1 MTNGEIRRKLSVVFH
16 ADVMGYSRLME
27 DDHEATLRTLT
38 EYRQVFSSTIEA
50 HQGRVV
56 SYPGDAILAEFD
68 SAVEAVQ
75 GAVEIQRKIADRN
88 SDLPESRKMV
98 FRIGL
103 NIGDVLEK
111 DNDLFGD
118 GVNIAARL
126 ESLAEG
132 GGVLISG
139 TVYDQVSNRLD
150 FEYEY
155 LGEQSVKNI
164 AKPIRAYRVEM
175 GPGVTV
181 AAGGT
186 KKTGRKVWRPMAIA
200 AIAAVVIITTA
211 FAIWNFYP
219 SSSTSPT
226 GQTGKDQKPVAPL
239 SDKPSIAVLPF
250 VNMSDDPKQEYFADG
265 ITEDLITDLSK
276 ISGLFVIARTS
287 TFAYKGKQVTIQ
299 QVARELGVRYVLE
312 GSIRKMADKV
322 RINAQLIEAATG
334 HHLWAERYDGN
345 MSDIFSLEEKINQKI
360 VSALAVTLTAGEKE
374 QVAHKGTDNIEAYD
388 AFLKGSEHF
397 VRFTP
402 EDFSQA
408 IIFFKQALDLDPEYS
423 RVYAALAYLY
433 WRGAEWNWHEKL
445 GVGQAEARILA
456 RTYQQKA
463 MKNPTSYAHIVA
475 SDIQLY
481 QRLHDE
487 AKAESERALVLEP
500 NDPLA
505 HAHMALVL
513 MYVGRPAEAIDHI
526 NTAMKLDPHYT
537 GVYLLALGAA
547 RFCMGQL
554 EEAVTLLERSRA
566 HTPELQWVSAILA
579 VAYARL
585 DRVQEAREALAK
597 LIPDLETLTPDDEK
611 KILKYVMSYVPF
623 KDLKTSDDFAAGLI
637 KAGLPGQASDYYRIT
652 RENRLTGQEIKDLTF
667 GRRMLTV
674 DPGTGS
680 KVEISIAQDGKATL
694 AVEPIG
700 VMDQG
705 TANIEDGMT
714 CIQWNTYN
722 AGLKY
727 CGPCFR
733 NPAGTFENRDQ
744 YLSILDIGIMA
755 WSAKD

>member
-1 MTNGEIRRKLSVVFH
+1 MTGEEIRRKLSVVFH

-27 DDHEATLRTLT
+27 DNHEATLHTLT
-38 EYRQVFSSTIEA
+38 EYRQIFSSIIEA

-56 SYPGDAILAEFD
+56 SYPGDAVLAEFD

-75 GAVEIQRKIADRN
+75 GAVEIQRKIAERN
-88 SDLPESRKMV
+88 SGLTESRKMF

-164 AKPIRAYRVEM
+164 TKPIRAYRVEM
-175 GPGVTV
+175 DPGVTV
-181 AAGGT
+181 AAGA
-186 KKTGRKVWRPMAIA
+186 KKKAGKKRWRPVAIA
-200 AIAAVVIITTA
+200 VMAVVVF
-211 FAIWNFYP
+211 FATVFVILKFYP

-226 GQTGKDQKPVAPL
+226 GQTAKNQESAAPL

-250 VNMSDDPKQEYFADG
+250 LNMSNDPEQEYFADG

-287 TFAYKGKQVTIQ
+287 TFSYKGKQVAIQ
-299 QVARELGVRYVLE
+299 QIARELGVRYVLE
-312 GSIRKMADKV
+312 GSIRKVGDKV
-322 RINAQLIEAATG
+322 RINAQLIEAASG
-334 HHLWAERYDGN
+334 HHLWAERYDGD
-345 MSDIFSLEEKINQKI
+345 MSDIFALEEKINQKI
-360 VSALAVTLTAGEKE
+360 VSALAVTLTAGEKQ
-374 QVAHKGTDNIEAYD
+374 QVAFKETDNIEAYD

-397 VRFTP
+397 VRFTA

-408 IIFFKQALDLDPEYS
+408 LIFFKQAVELDPDYS
-423 RVYAALAYLY
+423 RAYAALAYLY

-487 AKAESERALVLEP
+487 AIAEAERALVLEP
-500 NDPLA
+500 NDPLV

-526 NTAMKLDPHYT
+526 NTAMRLDPHYT
-537 GVYLLALGAA
+537 GLYLLGMGTA

-554 EEAVTLLERSRA
+554 EEAVALLERSRS
-566 HTPELQWVSAILA
+566 HTPGLRWASAILT

-585 DRVQEAREALAK
+585 DRNQEAREALGK
-597 LIPDLETLTPDDEK
+597 LIPDLENLTPDEEK

-652 RENRLTGQEIKDLTF
+652 RENRLTEQEIKDLTF
-667 GRRMLTV
+667 GRKMLTV
-674 DPGTGS
+674 DPGTGNKIDIYIAPDGRPPS
-680 KVEISIAQDGKATL
+680 RSSISGSWTM
-694 AVEPIG
+694 VRPTSR
-700 VMDQG
+700 
-705 TANIEDGMT
+705 TA
-714 CIQWNTYN
+714 
-722 AGLKY
+722 
-727 CGPCFR
+727 
-733 NPAGTFENRDQ
+733 
-744 YLSILDIGIMA
+744 
-755 WSAKD
+755 